1 MQIQLIYGEIGDGLL
16 LLYSHYIDNAID
28 DIAIIYIYTLI
39 RISLK
44 KGQLND

>member
-28 DIAIIYIYTLI
+28 DIAIIYIYI
-39 RISLK
+39 YIDKDIFK
-44 KGQLND
+44 KKKDN

>member
-28 DIAIIYIYTLI
+28 DIAIIYIYI
-39 RISLK
+39 DKDIFKK